1 MSATPASSGVRNLR
15 AMFETKHT
23 DQSTSPPSRGRSPN
37 SSITSG
43 NSRPVSKV
51 RNSFV
56 AVERPSDIASGQQWG
71 LRKAS
76 DVSSMA
82 EVKESEAL
90 PQTSTVETPKHPEQT
105 KSPPSPHMAKQSID
119 GGLGSILKGS
129 AFDGTPK
136 KRPAEKQSPT
146 KPSSP
151 PTKKKEAPRSPIVGS
166 KATQSARKMDSPK
179 DKPNSSPK
187 TTVSTKSDA
196 KQLNHAHPSP
206 RDKPSPASPRSP
218 RLEKSS
224 PKTPTSP
231 ATAKS
236 MVKGGPAKI
245 QGVVDSAKRASEGRE
260 ASKHI
265 LPKDITQKEF
275 DLKPKPESRTASK
288 LTASKP
294 TANKGIETKSKPKVN
309 GVKEKPESQPRS
321 NVNGVKKEQDSSA
334 TTKPISPR
342 GPTRPGKLP
351 SAATATTTAA
361 AAKHD
366 SQPPK
371 QQPVRKPAPFSAPR
385 ASLPATQSR
394 ATSGTTSS
402 AAHKKSSR
410 TSLAANGNERAGS
423 RVSLNKPED
432 SFMARMMRPTASS
445 AQKVHEKVEA
455 DSPPRSKG
463 PGHSKTVHPSKFE
476 GSGKRMRSLRKSDES
491 ETQGSK
497 LDDVREAPA
506 ENSTPSKPSP
516 GGTEEKT
523 PSPTEQSE
531 TISAGPTTSTTVN
544 GTSAATAEA

>member
-1 MSATPASSGVRNLR
+1 
-15 AMFETKHT
+15 
-23 DQSTSPPSRGRSPN
+23 
-37 SSITSG
+37 
-43 NSRPVSKV
+43 
-51 RNSFV
+51 
-56 AVERPSDIASGQQWG
+56 
-71 LRKAS
+71 
-76 DVSSMA
+76 MA

-90 PQTSTVETPKHPEQT
+90 PQTSTVETPKHTEQT

-151 PTKKKEAPRSPIVGS
+151 PMKKKEAPGSPNVGS
-166 KATQSARKMDSPK
+166 KATQSAGKTNSPK

-196 KQLNHAHPSP
+196 KPPNHAHPSP

-218 RLEKSS
+218 RLERSS

-231 ATAKS
+231 ATAKPT
-236 MVKGGPAKI
+236 VRGGPAKI
-245 QGVVDSAKRASEGRE
+245 KGVMDSAKRASEGRE

-265 LPKDITQKEF
+265 LPKDITQKEL
-275 DLKPKPESRTASK
+275 DLKPKPESRTASNPIK
-288 LTASKP
+288 
-294 TANKGIETKSKPKVN
+294 NKGIETQSKLKVN
-309 GVKEKPESQPRS
+309 GVKGKPESQSKP
-321 NVNGVKKEQDSSA
+321 NVNGVKKEQVGPA

-371 QQPVRKPAPFSAPR
+371 QQPARKPAPR

-463 PGHSKTVHPSKFE
+463 PGHSKTVHPSKFD

-523 PSPTEQSE
+523 PSPPEQSE
-531 TISAGPTTSTTVN
+531 TASAGPTTSTTVN

>member
-1 MSATPASSGVRNLR
+1 M
-15 AMFETKHT
+15 
-23 DQSTSPPSRGRSPN
+23 
-37 SSITSG
+37 
-43 NSRPVSKV
+43 
-51 RNSFV
+51 
-56 AVERPSDIASGQQWG
+56 AVERPADIASGQQWG

-90 PQTSTVETPKHPEQT
+90 PQTSAVETPKHPEQT
-105 KSPPSPHMAKQSID
+105 KSPTSPHMAKQSID

-129 AFDGTPK
+129 AFDGTPQ
-136 KRPAEKQSPT
+136 KRPADKQSPT
-146 KPSSP
+146 NPSSP
-151 PTKKKEAPRSPIVGS
+151 PTKKKEAPGSPKVGS
-166 KATQSARKMDSPK
+166 KATEPARKMHSPK

-196 KQLNHAHPSP
+196 KPPNHAHPSP
-206 RDKPSPASPRSP
+206 KDKPFPASPRSP

-236 MVKGGPAKI
+236 MVRGGPAKI
-245 QGVVDSAKRASEGRE
+245 RGVMDSAKRASEGRE
-260 ASKHI
+260 ALK
-265 LPKDITQKEF
+265 KEQ
-275 DLKPKPESRTASK
+275 PKPVPSREPEGKPISGRKTAPK
-288 LTASKP
+288 LVAKKDTETQPKP
-294 TANKGIETKSKPKVN
+294 IVN
-309 GVKEKPESQPRS
+309 GVKKEPESQLRS
-321 NVNGVKKEQDSSA
+321 NVNGVQKEQVSSA
-334 TTKPISPR
+334 TTKHISPR

-351 SAATATTTAA
+351 SAATATTAAA
-361 AAKHD
+361 AAKHE

-371 QQPVRKPAPFSAPR
+371 QQPVRKPAPR

-394 ATSGTTSS
+394 VTSGTTSS

-410 TSLAANGNERAGS
+410 ASLAANGNERAGS
-423 RVSLNKPED
+423 RVSLNKPDD

-445 AQKVHEKVEA
+445 AQKAHEKVQA

-463 PGHSKTVHPSKFE
+463 PPYPKTAHPSKFE

-491 ETQGSK
+491 ESQGNK

-506 ENSTPSKPSP
+506 EKSTPWKPSP

-523 PSPTEQSE
+523 PSPPEQSE
-531 TISAGPTTSTTVN
+531 TTSAGPTTSITVN